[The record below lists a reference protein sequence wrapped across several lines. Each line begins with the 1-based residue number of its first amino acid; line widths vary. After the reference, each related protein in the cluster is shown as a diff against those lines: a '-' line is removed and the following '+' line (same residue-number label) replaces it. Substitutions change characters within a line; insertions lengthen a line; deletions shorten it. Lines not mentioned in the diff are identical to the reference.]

1 MNCKAIYFNL
11 ATLDAYLIE
20 VKDGEYYFITKKNAK
35 TFCILFLL
43 YVTARKSHHADLM

>member
-20 VKDGEYYFITKKNAK
+20 VKDGEYYLITKKNAK
-35 TFCILFLL
+35 NVLHTVFVVFN
-43 YVTARKSHHADLM
+43 S

>member
-35 TFCILFLL
+35 RFAYCFCCI
-43 YVTARKSHHADLM
+43 

>member
-20 VKDGEYYFITKKNAK
+20 VKDGEYYFIIYKEKHKNVLH
-35 TFCILFLL
+35 TVFVVFN
-43 YVTARKSHHADLM
+43 S